1 VLKGG
6 RRKATMEGSSSA
18 GAKPSGSKKTMT
30 IAIVLALVII
40 VAAVAAVLLT
50 QTTTPPEKP
59 TNYLDKG
66 FSMEIYYN
74 SGNSARQTAAELMK
88 TNLESLNPGKIH
100 ITVTGVQ
107 WSQYLALQR
116 AGAMPA
122 FFLGWAPDYGDP
134 NDYTV
139 PFLHSSG
146 TYLHT
151 IGYSNATLDAMVTAS
166 ATELNPTVRATQ
178 LKNIA
183 LDVQKECL
191 YVWISQGSNLNAQRT
206 WITGFEYNVMY
217 SNLYYYLLNKTSGI
231 TSNPVDR
238 YTFGEISGNPDYFDP
253 AQDYETA
260 GGEVLQNVFETLVFY
275 NGGSASTF
283 IPMLATEVPTVANGG
298 ISASGLNYTFH
309 IREGVKF
316 HDNASL
322 LTAQDVKFSFQRELK
337 LNDPNGPAWILG
349 EVLVPNYYSY
359 GAGSFNSTTGVLS
372 GGIDSQAV
380 FDQHMWVINDTAI
393 QFNLTQNDPAF
404 VSRLAFN
411 SASIVSLNNTNA
423 HSTNLS
429 YSQTAFNYVNH
440 HPTGTGPY
448 KFVEFIA
455 DSHVALDR
463 NDQYWRA
470 PAKIQHILL
479 QQVPTDN
486 ARVSG
491 LLDGTYDGAIVPRAV
506 QETLYGAAAVE
517 LTNSSSWNVNFLG
530 LNQHINTTGL
540 NPTLNDV
547 PTDFFRDIKIR
558 QAFAHAFDFA
568 TFNTQVLKGT
578 AIQPNG
584 VVPLGMFGYSA
595 DIPQYAFNLT
605 AAKALLKSAALPATA
620 ATSTFDVLSEFVA
633 RD

>member
-1 VLKGG
+1 
-6 RRKATMEGSSSA
+6 
-18 GAKPSGSKKTMT
+18 
-30 IAIVLALVII
+30 
-40 VAAVAAVLLT
+40 
-50 QTTTPPEKP
+50 
-59 TNYLDKG
+59 
-66 FSMEIYYN
+66 
-74 SGNSARQTAAELMK
+74 
-88 TNLESLNPGKIH
+88 
-100 ITVTGVQ
+100 
-107 WSQYLALQR
+107 
-116 AGAMPA
+116 
-122 FFLGWAPDYGDP
+122 
-134 NDYTV
+134 
-139 PFLHSSG
+139 
-146 TYLHT
+146 
-151 IGYSNATLDAMVTAS
+151 
-166 ATELNPTVRATQ
+166 
-178 LKNIA
+178 
-183 LDVQKECL
+183 
-191 YVWISQGSNLNAQRT
+191 
-206 WITGFEYNVMY
+206 MY
-217 SNLYYYLLNKTSGI
+217 SNLYYYLLNKTAGT

-275 NGGSASTF
+275 NGSSASEF
-283 IPMLATEVPTVANGG
+283 IPMLATEVPTIANGG
-298 ISASGLNYTFH
+298 ISTSGLNYTFH

-316 HDNASL
+316 HDNASV

-372 GGIDSQAV
+372 GGIDNQTV
-380 FDQHMWVINDTAI
+380 FDQHMWVINSTTI

-423 HSTNLS
+423 HSANLS
-429 YSQTAFNYVNH
+429 YSQAAFTYVNH
-440 HPTGTGPY
+440 NPIGTGPY
-448 KFVEFIA
+448 KFVEFVA
-455 DSHVALDR
+455 DSHVAMDR

-506 QETLYGAAAVE
+506 QETLYGAAGVE

-530 LNQHINTTGL
+530 LNQDINTSAL
-540 NPTLNDV
+540 NPTLNDI
-547 PTDFFRDIKIR
+547 PAGFFKDLKVR
-558 QAFAHAFDFA
+558 QAFAHAFDFN

-584 VVPLGMFGYSA
+584 VVPLGMFGYNA

-605 AAKALLKSAALPATA
+605 TAKALLKSAALPATA
-620 ATSTFDVLSEFVA
+620 ATSTFDVISEFVA
-633 RD
+633 KD